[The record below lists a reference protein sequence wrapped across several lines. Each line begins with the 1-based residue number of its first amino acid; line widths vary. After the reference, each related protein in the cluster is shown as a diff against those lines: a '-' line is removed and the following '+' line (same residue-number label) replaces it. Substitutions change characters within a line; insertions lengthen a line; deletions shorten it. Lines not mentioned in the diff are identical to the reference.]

1 MNARFSVAHGFWVA
15 HASRVLVSASRRN
28 GLLSCAVWPIS
39 HALGKV
45 RDREDAFA
53 DTRDA
58 CATQTEPASLGARR
72 PHRSMAT

>member
-39 HALGKV
+39 HALGRV
-45 RDREDAFA
+45 RDRE
-53 DTRDA
+53 DA
-58 CATQTEPASLGARR
+58 CATQTEPVSLGARR
-72 PHRSMAT
+72 THRSMAT